1 MFLLQQDEPGFPGSD
16 TNIWGNLISV
26 IFALALI
33 IALIVLLIKFL
44 GKRNRMMTQGGAI
57 RTLGAVGV
65 GPNKSLQVV
74 EIGDRIYLVGVGED
88 ITLLDKITDADEVM
102 AVQQAFESE
111 GSEFAGFSTLF
122 SGLVSRI
129 RKQPVSESEELDE
142 TAFHEVFHSQLQKM
156 PNRKSQM
163 EALLKDEDQQSTDRS
178 RDS

>member
-1 MFLLQQDEPGFPGSD
+1 M
-16 TNIWGNLISV
+16 NIWSNLISV

-33 IALIVLLIKFL
+33 IALIVLVIKFL
-44 GKRNRMMTQGGAI
+44 GKRNRILTQGGAI

-65 GPNKSLQVV
+65 GQNKSLQVV
-74 EIGDRIYLVGVGED
+74 EIGDRIYLVGVGEN
-88 ITLLDKITDADEVM
+88 ITLLDKITDVEEIL

-111 GSEFAGFSTLF
+111 GSEFAGISTLF
-122 SGLVSRI
+122 SGLISRI
-129 RKQPVSESEELDE
+129 RKVPASESEELDE

-163 EALLKDEDQQSTDRS
+163 EALLKDEEQQSTDRL